1 MGVIERSPVTGSSAA
16 AVDVAAPPGRAFV
29 LRAGAIAGVLA
40 LVFSITELLAKPPL
54 VSGTILS
61 SLEALCMALWL
72 VAVYIVQRERIATV
86 GRAGAFAA
94 IAGIPLL
101 IIANIVMAMT
111 GSAEPSPA
119 LILLL
124 VTGGVGAVWGILA
137 LGTASFETAVLPGGA
152 VAMWTVG
159 LLTGIL
165 GSSYV
170 GGPLSAVG
178 IVWSSITLWRGHIPA
193 PRLAATSPES
203 ARLGPGS
210 RLPPLD
216 ALRGTIM
223 ILMAIDHASL
233 FVRRWHPFEVWNQP
247 LPDYPDLAAL
257 LTRVVTHPC
266 APGFFFLM
274 GAGMILFAD
283 SRRRLGWSWGRIT
296 GQLALRGLLLIVL
309 EQVIVDLAT
318 SGQIH
323 AFDFSIL
330 AGLGG
335 AMILAAL
342 LIRARGAVLAGTG
355 GAILLAMQVVPL
367 ALNHWST
374 GLLMPFRMLTVPGS
388 AGPFTVLYP
397 IIPWLGV
404 VLLGMGFGRLL
415 QAGRQRAFR
424 VALIVGLASLALF
437 PIVRLSD
444 GFGNL
449 QPLAGRTAIDVLN
462 LVKYPP
468 SLSFLLLALGFDLV
482 LLYLFSSV
490 GERLERY
497 GRPILTLGKTALYF
511 FLGHWFIYRLLG
523 EIFVQPGALTLT
535 YLAWAIGLVLMAPV
549 CQAYGRMRQA
559 SPAGSVWRMI

>member
-1 MGVIERSPVTGSSAA
+1 VTRSSASA
-16 AVDVAAPPGRAFV
+16 IAVAPPAGRAPI

-40 LVFSITELLAKPPL
+40 FVFSIAELVAKPPL
-54 VSGTILS
+54 VSSAILS
-61 SLEALCMALWL
+61 LLEALCLALWL
-72 VAVYIVQRERIATV
+72 VAVYVIQREKIRTV

-94 IAGIPLL
+94 IVGIPLL
-101 IIANIVMAMT
+101 LTANSVMAMT
-111 GSAEPSPA
+111 GNTEPSPA

-152 VAMWTVG
+152 VALWTVG

-170 GGPLSAVG
+170 GGLLTAGG
-178 IVWSSITLWRGHIPA
+178 IVWSSITLWKGHIPGRSLTA
-193 PRLAATSPES
+193 ISPEAAHPSPGGRLAAM
-203 ARLGPGS
+203 
-210 RLPPLD
+210 D

-233 FVRRWHPFEVWNQP
+233 FVRRWHPFEIWNQP

-257 LTRVVTHPC
+257 LTRVATHPC

-283 SRRRLGWSWGRIT
+283 SRRRLGWSWGKIT
-296 GQLALRGLLLIVL
+296 GRLALRGVLLIVL
-309 EQVIVDLAT
+309 EQVVVDLAT
-318 SGQIH
+318 SGQIY

-335 AMILAAL
+335 TMITAAL
-342 LIRARGAVLAGTG
+342 LIRARGVALAGAG
-355 GAILLAMQVVPL
+355 AAILLVMQVVPL
-367 ALNHWST
+367 TVEDWST

-388 AGPFTVLYP
+388 AGPFSVLYP

-415 QAGRQRAFR
+415 QVDRERAYR
-424 VALIVGLASLALF
+424 LALIVGLASLALF
-437 PIVRLSD
+437 PIVRLSGD
-444 GFGNL
+444 FGNL
-449 QPLAGRTAIDVLN
+449 QPLASRAAIDVLN

-482 LLYLFSSV
+482 LLYVFAAA

-497 GRPILTLGKTALYF
+497 GRPVLTLGKTALYF

-523 EIFVQPGALTLT
+523 EFFVQPGALTLT
-535 YLAWAIGLVLMAPV
+535 YLAWAIGLVMMVPV
-549 CQAYGRMRQA
+549 CQTYARLRRA
-559 SPAGSVWRMI
+559 SPVGSIWRMI